1 MSCSWCYK
9 NGVAYVTVKKCPL
22 GTAKM
27 FRLAP
32 CTNPRPKW
40 HLDRFSRFCTAHA
53 RDYLFRFFPFL
64 STISSFF
71 PLSMPFYRFLPHFRD
86 IGATAAEKLE
96 GTSCGLGDDPLLF
109 PPVFLPPLLTL
120 FHVAPF
126 QPFLPYTFPLKSTQG
141 VCINAISSIPTL
153 SWRSLTL
160 MVFCN
165 GWLKLCHAVDDV
177 HLPSVIER

>member
-1 MSCSWCYK
+1 LSCSWSYK
-9 NGVAYVTVKKCPL
+9 NGVAYVTVQKCPL

-40 HLDRFSRFCTAHA
+40 HLDRFIRFCTAHA
-53 RDYLFRFFPFL
+53 RDYFVFFPFL

-71 PLSMPFYRFLPHFRD
+71 PLSMPFSRFLPHFRD

-96 GTSCGLGDDPLLF
+96 GTSCGLGVDPLLF

-120 FHVAPF
+120 FPVAPF
-126 QPFLPYTFPLKSTQG
+126 HPFLPYTFLLKFTQG

-153 SWRSLTL
+153 SWRSVPAHGFLQ
-160 MVFCN
+160 
-165 GWLKLCHAVDDV
+165 WLA
-177 HLPSVIER
+177 